1 MASTPEERSEESIPR
16 LPTPPPPA
24 SYTPSG
30 ATPSTP
36 DLVPTATLPNG
47 GSGSEPTTPIAIL
60 KAPQFSSDI
69 SGIAKEPAT
78 GDMIRDK
85 CRGMICTALKKG
97 RKEGQSAIITF
108 VTLLLYKAFLLVTGD

>member
-1 MASTPEERSEESIPR
+1 MLYYRISGSNGKDTTSTPPEERPDSIPR

-30 ATPSTP
+30 ATPTTP
-36 DLVPTATLPNG
+36 DLIATLPNG
-47 GSGSEPTTPIAIL
+47 GSGSEPTTPSGFV

-69 SGIAKEPAT
+69 SGIAKEPPT

-85 CRGMICTALKKG
+85 CRGMICVALKKG
-97 RKEGQSAIITF
+97 QNEG
-108 VTLLLYKAFLLVTGD
+108 

>member
-1 MASTPEERSEESIPR
+1 MTGTPEERPEESIPR

-24 SYTPSG
+24 SYTPGG

-47 GSGSEPTTPIAIL
+47 GSGSEPTTPTTIL

-97 RKEGQSAIITF
+97 RKEGQSTIIAYHTA
-108 VTLLLYKAFLLVTGD
+108 VTIPSLLLYN

>member
-1 MASTPEERSEESIPR
+1 MAGNGVDIAGTNGSNGKESASTPEERPDTIPR
-16 LPTPPPPA
+16 LPTPPPA
-24 SYTPSG
+24 SYTPGG

-36 DLVPTATLPNG
+36 DPTATLPNS
-47 GSGSEPTTPIAIL
+47 GSGSEPTTPTAVL

-97 RKEGQSAIITF
+97 RKEG
-108 VTLLLYKAFLLVTGD
+108 